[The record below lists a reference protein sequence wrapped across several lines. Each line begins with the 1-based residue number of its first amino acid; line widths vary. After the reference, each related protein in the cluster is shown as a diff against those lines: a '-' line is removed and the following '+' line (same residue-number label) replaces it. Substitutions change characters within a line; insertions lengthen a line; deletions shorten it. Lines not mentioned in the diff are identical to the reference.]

1 MMKVAQAFLFSY
13 NLDKLHLCIYIFL
26 SPKDQQRIEDMFK
39 DMMRGDREE
48 VDKNDTTI
56 EETAQASEDEDNEN
70 NSGNLLIS
78 IRDGL
83 N

>member
-1 MMKVAQAFLFSY
+1 
-13 NLDKLHLCIYIFL
+13 
-26 SPKDQQRIEDMFK
+26 
-39 DMMRGDREE
+39 MMRGDREE